1 MISLDDDIILPQMSG
16 YIKYFDDGE
25 KKCVL
30 KLKMMTFLKYKI
42 FNGVIDKFSDNK
54 IPKERNH
61 YTCIAAICID
71 SGLKIDKKS

>member
-30 KLKMMTFLKYKI
+30 KLKMMTFLKYKEI
-42 FNGVIDKFSDNK
+42 WNKNKKTLNIKFPSQPIYDKNYIKTKD
-54 IPKERNH
+54 I
-61 YTCIAAICID
+61 
-71 SGLKIDKKS
+71 